1 MTYGNRPDY
10 ALADKMKSRF
20 SGRGAAVSGMRAS
33 STSELVRKAQMGG
46 DPSENCSELDFRS
59 GAGRQPANAQNSAPG
74 YRPAYAA
81 YPAHAETSSRTAN
94 PTGTRTRSAEPQKQE
109 TRVSGSGRPAPG
121 AGKNVSGAGKNA
133 KRSGMHSPVQKNEKP
148 VQNPRKKKN
157 VKTAAKAKK
166 KKTNTVKRP
175 QSVFDGG
182 EITEVRAEGRRMKP
196 MSAVLIVIG
205 TMMIMSIVLSFS
217 EIYQTT
223 SEIAGL
229 EADLA
234 ALRDQAAE
242 LELELEEKNDI
253 RVIERIA
260 TEDLGMVKE
269 DAVQRKY
276 ISLSDGERIDIIAD
290 ETAENDAA
298 HGVLL
303 SSIWSSLGSLFD
315 YFR

>member
-59 GAGRQPANAQNSAPG
+59 GAGRRPANAQNSAPG
-74 YRPAYAA
+74 YRHAYAA

-94 PTGTRTRSAEPQKQE
+94 PTGTRTRPAEPQKKE
-109 TRVSGSGRPAPG
+109 TPAPG
-121 AGKNVSGAGKNA
+121 AGKNISGGAKNA
-133 KRSGMHSPVQKNEKP
+133 NPSGMHSPAQKNEKP
-148 VQNPRKKKN
+148 AQNPRKKKN
-157 VKTAAKAKK
+157 VKNAAKAKK
-166 KKTNTVKRP
+166 KKTNTPKRP

-290 ETAENDAA
+290 ETAETDAA